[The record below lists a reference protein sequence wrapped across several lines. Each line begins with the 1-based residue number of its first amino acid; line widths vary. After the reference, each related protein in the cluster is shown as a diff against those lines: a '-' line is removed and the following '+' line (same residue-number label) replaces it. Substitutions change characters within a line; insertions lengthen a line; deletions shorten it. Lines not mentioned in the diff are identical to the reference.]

1 MSDYQVNNPATGEV
15 EATYPTATE
24 QDIQNAIEQ
33 AHSAYQDWR
42 QVSLTERSALLH
54 KIADIYLERQDELAR
69 IVANEMGKPVA
80 QAKGEIGLVA
90 EIYRYYADNA
100 EQLLAPHSIDVDS
113 GSASVEKLPVGAL
126 LGIMPWNYPHYQV
139 ARFAAPNFMAGNT
152 IILKHAPQ
160 CPKTAEAIVDILKE
174 AGLPEG
180 VYNNVFATNEQA
192 ATIIEDSRVQGV
204 SLTGSERAGQA
215 VAKVAGGALKKV
227 VLELGGSDAFI
238 VAADADIEQAVKG
251 AIEGRFGNTG
261 QACNAAK
268 RLIVVE
274 SVYDKF
280 VEGFTNAVRNM
291 TLADPLDEGTFIGP
305 MSSKAAAVNLQ
316 EQLDS
321 AVQAGATVLV
331 EHSEILDKGE
341 FCNTNLRSAPCLVTY
356 VLKGDGQEEG
366 VGDENPLGPVYLL
379 VGEEFQGHA
388 AQAWPI
394 FRGKEVEKR
403 QAAFNRIPLFRGYR
417 LTVGGALATP
427 AAESGKH
434 GRQAGV
440 VSVEYAE
447 MYGCTGLAI
456 KIKLSLP
463 GL

>member
-1 MSDYQVNNPATGEV
+1 MSDYQVNNPATGQL

-24 QDIQNAIEQ
+24 KDIQNAIEQ
-33 AHSAYQDWR
+33 ADSAYHDWR
-42 QVSLTERSALLH
+42 KVSLTERSALLH

-100 EQLLAPHSIDVDS
+100 EQLLASHSIDVDS

-160 CPKTAEAIVDILKE
+160 CPKTAEAIVDILKD

-274 SVYDKF
+274 LVYDKF

-331 EHSEILDKGE
+331 EGGIVKDKPGAW
-341 FCNTNLRSAPCLVTY
+341 FKPA
-356 VLKGDGQEEG
+356 VLTDVDESMDVYRQE
-366 VGDENPLGPVYLL
+366 LFGPVAVIYKARDI
-379 VGEEFQGHA
+379 EHA
-388 AQAWPI
+388 IKIANDVPFGLGASIQTQDA
-394 FRGKEVEKR
+394 
-403 QAAFNRIPLFRGYR
+403 
-417 LTVGGALATP
+417 ALATEIADNLEVGMVTINAP
-427 AAESGKH
+427 SGSEANTPFGGVKRSGF
-434 GRQAGV
+434 GRELGNLGIT
-440 VSVEYAE
+440 EFLNY
-447 MYGCTGLAI
+447 
-456 KIKLSLP
+456 KLIRDKS
-463 GL
+463 